1 MHKKRGKQQKG
12 KTRDLFSK
20 IGTIKGMF
28 HPKMGIIKDKN
39 SGDLVDAEEIKKR
52 WKEDMEELYKRSQ
65 LTGYLQWCSQ
75 SSRARHSRL

>member
-1 MHKKRGKQQKG
+1 MHKNRGKQQKR

-28 HPKMGIIKDKN
+28 HPKMGIIKDRN

-52 WKEDMEELYKRSQ
+52 WKEYMEELYKGSQ
-65 LTGYLQWCSQ
+65 LTGQLQWCSQ
-75 SSRARHSRL
+75 SPRARYSGL

>member
-1 MHKKRGKQQKG
+1 MHKNRGKQQKG

-28 HPKMGIIKDKN
+28 HPKMGIIKDRN

-52 WKEDMEELYKRSQ
+52 WKEYTEELYEK
-65 LTGYLQWCSQ
+65 YLNEPDYYNGVVS
-75 SSRARHSRL
+75 HPEPDIL